1 MNNPDSEVLYIK
13 KGRRYHVWGNAL
25 THGERFDRDPMKV
38 GAARLA
44 YCPSPG
50 YLRYSYDVQ
59 PDHAAFLAA
68 AEIARFAMEEA
79 ITKAARFKP
88 NTSGNYTK
96 QQKDIIER
104 FRQEMADAGGLLPD
118 YWHSGSPAEI
128 AQAGIDAVAKVMANV
143 AMRNDTV
150 ATGADIG

>member
-1 MNNPDSEVLYIK
+1 MNNPDAEVLYIK
-13 KGRRYHVWGNAL
+13 KGKRYHVWGNAL
-25 THGERFDRDPMKV
+25 THGERFDCDPMRV
-38 GAARLA
+38 GTFRLT
-44 YCPSPG
+44 YCPEPSHQ
-50 YLRYSYDVQ
+50 RYSYDVK

-88 NTSGNYTK
+88 NTSGKYTK

-128 AQAGIDAVAKVMANV
+128 AQAGIDAVAKAMANV
-143 AMRNDTV
+143 AKRDDAV
-150 ATGADIG
+150 ATGADNG